1 MDRMDRNDVV
11 IVSAVRSAIGTYGG
25 QFKNVKGVALGVP
38 VMAEA
43 IRRAKI
49 DPAVIDDVGW
59 GCCYQRAKDEVN
71 IARVTAV
78 KAGVPV
84 EVPAFTVMRVCTSS
98 MWAIAEGFMAIRQG
112 YNTVFLAGGVES
124 MSTVP
129 YTIESLRWG
138 ARMNHVEV
146 RDMMWDGVTN
156 IGIGPAMGITAEN
169 LAEKYNISRKA
180 QDELAYQSHMR
191 ATAAIKAGRFKEEIV
206 PIEVPASKGKPTLAD
221 TDEHPRPDTTLEA
234 LAKLKPIFK
243 KDGTVT
249 AGNASGINDA
259 AAAMVIMLKSRADEL
274 GVKPMARIV
283 DFSVVGV
290 DPDYMGWGPVP
301 ATQKILQRTGL
312 KLSDMDLIE
321 INEAFAAQYLACE
334 IGLGLTNKR
343 EMINVNGSGISLGH
357 PVGATGARL
366 VITLLYEMRRRKVQ
380 YGLATLCG
388 GGGLGMSMIIELP

>member
-1 MDRMDRNDVV
+1 MDLNDVV

-25 QFKNVKGVALGVP
+25 QFRNVTGVPLGVP
-38 VMAEA
+38 VMKEA
-43 IRRAKI
+43 IKRANI

-59 GCCYQRAKDEVN
+59 GCCYQRAKNEVN
-71 IARVTAV
+71 IGRVTAIE
-78 KAGVPV
+78 AGVPV

-98 MWAIAEGFMAIRQG
+98 LWAMAQGFMAIRQG
-112 YNTVFLAGGVES
+112 YNSVFLAGGVES

-138 ARMNHVEV
+138 ARMNNVEV
-146 RDMMWDGVTN
+146 RDMMWDGVTRL
-156 IGIGPAMGITAEN
+156 GVGPAMGITAEN
-169 LAEKYNISRKA
+169 LAEKYNISRSA
-180 QDELAYQSHMR
+180 QDELAYESHMK
-191 ATAAIKAGRFKEEIV
+191 AVAAINEGRFKEEIV
-206 PIEVPASKGKPTLAD
+206 PIEVPGRKGKSVTVD

-234 LAKLKPIFK
+234 LAKLKPTFK

-249 AGNASGINDA
+249 AGNASGINDG
-259 AAAMVIMLKSRADEL
+259 AAAMVIMRKSSADEL
-274 GVKPMARIV
+274 GAKPMARIV

-301 ATQKILQRTGL
+301 ATEKLMQRTGM
-312 KLSDMDLIE
+312 KLSDMGLIE

-334 IGLGLTNKR
+334 MGLELTKKR
-343 EMINVNGSGISLGH
+343 EIINVNGSGISLGH

-366 VITLLYEMRRRKVQ
+366 VITLLHEMRRRNVQ

-388 GGGLGMSMIIELP
+388 GGGLGMATILELP

>member
-1 MDRMDRNDVV
+1 MDTNDVV

-25 QFKNVKGVALGVP
+25 QFKNVKGVSLGVP
-38 VMAEA
+38 VMMEA

-78 KAGVPV
+78 KAGIPV

-112 YNTVFLAGGVES
+112 YNAVFLAGGVES

-146 RDMMWDGVTN
+146 RDMMWDGVTS

-169 LAEKYNISRKA
+169 LAEKYNISRNA
-180 QDELAYQSHMR
+180 QDELAYQSHMK
-191 ATAAIKAGRFKEEIV
+191 ATAAIQAGRFKEEIV
-206 PIEVPASKGKPTLAD
+206 PIEIPGSRGKPTVVD
-221 TDEHPRPDTTLEA
+221 TDEHPRPDTTVEA
-234 LAKLKPIFK
+234 LAKLNPIFK

-249 AGNASGINDA
+249 AGNASGINDG
-259 AAAMVIMLKSRADEL
+259 AAAMVIMLKSKADDL
-274 GVKPMARIV
+274 GAEPMARIV

-301 ATQKILQRTGL
+301 ATEKLMQRTGL
-312 KLSDMDLIE
+312 KLSDMGLIE

-334 IGLGLTNKR
+334 TGLGLTKKR

-366 VITLLYEMRRRKVQ
+366 VITLLHEMRRRNVQ

>member
-1 MDRMDRNDVV
+1 MDLNDVV
-11 IVSAVRSAIGTYGG
+11 IVSAVRSAIGTFGG
-25 QFKNVKGVALGVP
+25 QFKNVRGVPLGVP
-38 VMAEA
+38 VMTEA
-43 IRRAKI
+43 IKRAQI

-59 GCCYQRAKDEVN
+59 GCCYQRAKNEVN
-71 IARVTAV
+71 IARVTAI

-98 MWAIAEGFMAIRQG
+98 MWAIAQGFMAIRQG
-112 YNTVFLAGGVES
+112 YNSVFLTGGVES

-138 ARMNHVEV
+138 ARMDHVEV
-146 RDMMWDGVTN
+146 RDTMWDGVTSV
-156 IGIGPAMGITAEN
+156 GVGPAMGITAEN
-169 LAEKYNISRKA
+169 LAQKYNITRKE
-180 QDELAYQSHMR
+180 QDGLAYQSHMK
-191 ATAAIKAGRFKEEIV
+191 AVAAINAGRFKEEIV
-206 PIEVPASKGKPTLAD
+206 PIEIPGSRGNSTIAD
-221 TDEHPRPDTTLEA
+221 TDEHPRADTNLDS

-243 KDGTVT
+243 QDGTVT
-249 AGNASGINDA
+249 AANASGINDG
-259 AAAMVIMLKSRADEL
+259 AAAMVIMRKAKADEL

-301 ATQKILQRTGL
+301 ATEKLMQRTGL
-312 KLSDMDLIE
+312 NLSDMGLIE

-334 IGLGLTNKR
+334 MGLGLTKKR

-366 VITLLYEMRRRKVQ
+366 VLTLMYEMRRRNVQ

-388 GGGLGMSMIIELP
+388 GGGLGMAMIIELP

>member
-1 MDRMDRNDVV
+1 MDLNDVV

-25 QFKNVKGVALGVP
+25 QFRNVTGVPLGVP
-38 VMAEA
+38 VMKEA
-43 IRRAKI
+43 IKRANI

-59 GCCYQRAKDEVN
+59 GCCYQRAKNEVN
-71 IARVTAV
+71 IGRVTAIE
-78 KAGVPV
+78 AGVPV

-98 MWAIAEGFMAIRQG
+98 LWAMAQGFMAIRQG
-112 YNTVFLAGGVES
+112 YNSVFLAGGVES

-138 ARMNHVEV
+138 ARMNNVEV
-146 RDMMWDGVTN
+146 RDMMWDGVTRL
-156 IGIGPAMGITAEN
+156 GVGPAMGITAEN
-169 LAEKYNISRKA
+169 LAEKYNISRSA
-180 QDELAYQSHMR
+180 QDELAYESHMK
-191 ATAAIKAGRFKEEIV
+191 AVAAIKEEIV
-206 PIEVPASKGKPTLAD
+206 PIEVPGRKGKSVTVD

-234 LAKLKPIFK
+234 LAKLKPTFK

-249 AGNASGINDA
+249 AGNASGINDG
-259 AAAMVIMLKSRADEL
+259 AAAMVIMRKSSADEL
-274 GVKPMARIV
+274 GAKPMARIV

-301 ATQKILQRTGL
+301 ATEKLMQRTGM
-312 KLSDMDLIE
+312 KLSDMGLIE

-334 IGLGLTNKR
+334 MGLELTKKR
-343 EMINVNGSGISLGH
+343 EIINVNGSGISLGH

-366 VITLLYEMRRRKVQ
+366 VITLLHEMRRRNVQ

-388 GGGLGMSMIIELP
+388 GGGLGMATILELP

>member
-1 MDRMDRNDVV
+1 MDLNDVV
-11 IVSAVRSAIGTYGG
+11 IASAVRSAIGTYGG
-25 QFKNVKGVALGVP
+25 QFKNVKGVPLGVP

-43 IRRAKI
+43 IKRATI

-59 GCCYQRAKDEVN
+59 GCCYQRAKNEVN
-71 IARVTAV
+71 IGRVTAI

-98 MWAIAEGFMAIRQG
+98 MWAIAQGCMAIRQG
-112 YNTVFLAGGVES
+112 YNTVFLTGGVES

-129 YTIESLRWG
+129 YTLESLRWG
-138 ARMNHVEV
+138 ARMDHVEV
-146 RDMMWDGVTN
+146 RDMMWDGVTS
-156 IGIGPAMGITAEN
+156 IGVGPAMGITAEN
-169 LAEKYNISRKA
+169 LAQKHNISRKK
-180 QDELAYQSHMR
+180 QDELAYESHMK
-191 ATAAIKAGRFKEEIV
+191 AVAAIKEGRFKEEIV
-206 PIEVPASKGKPTLAD
+206 PIEIPGSRGKPTIVD
-221 TDEHPRPDTTLEA
+221 TDEHPRSETTVDA
-234 LAKLKPIFK
+234 LAKLKPIFQ

-249 AGNASGINDA
+249 AGNASGINDG
-259 AAAMVIMLKSRADEL
+259 AAAMVIMLKSKADEL

-301 ATQKILQRTGL
+301 ATEKLMQRTGL
-312 KLSDMDLIE
+312 KLSDMGLIE

-334 IGLGLTNKR
+334 MGLGLTEKR

-366 VITLLYEMRRRKVQ
+366 VITLLHEMRRRNVQ

-388 GGGLGMSMIIELP
+388 GGGLGMAMIIELP